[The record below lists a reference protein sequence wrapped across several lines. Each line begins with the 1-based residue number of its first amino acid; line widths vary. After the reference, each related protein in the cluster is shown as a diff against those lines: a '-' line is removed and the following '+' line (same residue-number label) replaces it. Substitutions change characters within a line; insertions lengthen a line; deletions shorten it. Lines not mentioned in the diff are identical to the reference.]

1 MTNLNNWLESIIGL
15 KTEKGAQKR
24 LDAVMNIIEE
34 SGSKYML
41 YRKLDGTFVPL
52 VFLNTNGGWAA
63 GIFAHKGICVTN

>member
-1 MTNLNNWLESIIGL
+1 MTNLNNWLETIVGL

-24 LDAVMNIIEE
+24 LDAVMEIIEE

-52 VFLNTNGGWAA
+52 VFINERGGWAA
-63 GIFAHKGICVTN
+63 GLLAFKGVCVTN

>member
-1 MTNLNNWLESIIGL
+1 MTNLNNWLESIVGL

-24 LDAVMNIIEE
+24 LDAVMSIIEE

-52 VFLNTNGGWAA
+52 VFLNSNGGWAA